1 MVVRRRDPRWGEV
14 PVAFVALKGEPVEAQ
29 ELLRACRERLSS
41 YKLPREI
48 RFVASQDEF
57 PRSTSGKVQRQRI
70 ERWLDEDAR

>member
-1 MVVRRRDPRWGEV
+1 V